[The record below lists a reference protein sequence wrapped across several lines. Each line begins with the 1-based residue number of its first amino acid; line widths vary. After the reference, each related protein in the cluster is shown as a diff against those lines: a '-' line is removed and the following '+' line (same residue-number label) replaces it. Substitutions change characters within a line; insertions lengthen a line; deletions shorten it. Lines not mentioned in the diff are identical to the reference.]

1 MRLDVK
7 RVRAAWLVT
16 TAAMAAAAL
25 LAPVTTRS
33 HGDVQPQPVDTTGLE
48 KLGETWRASNP
59 YRGNPLAIKIG
70 ESAYAMQCARC
81 HGIGGVSGGLAP
93 DLRSLDKG
101 DSGDKDYLPPMRRG
115 VFRDG
120 RTLMP
125 KYEGILSQE
134 AMWAI
139 RAWLE
144 TVHED

>member
-1 MRLDVK
+1 MRIDLK
-7 RVRAAWLVT
+7 RSRMAWLV
-16 TAAMAAAAL
+16 AVAAAAL
-25 LAPVTTRS
+25 AVPMAGRS
-33 HGDVQPQPVDTTGLE
+33 HGNVQPQPVDTTGLE
-48 KLGETWRASNP
+48 PLGEAWRPTNP
-59 YRGNPLAIKIG
+59 YRGNKLAIKIG
-70 ESAYAMQCARC
+70 ESAYTQQCARC
-81 HGIGGVSGGLAP
+81 HGIAGVSGGLAP

-101 DSGDKDYLPPMRRG
+101 DAGDKDYLPPVRHG

-139 RAWLE
+139 RTWLE

>member
-1 MRLDVK
+1 M
-7 RVRAAWLVT
+7 RVRSTWLS
-16 TAAMAAAAL
+16 MAVAVGL
-25 LAPVTTRS
+25 LAPLVTWS
-33 HGDVQPQPVDTTGLE
+33 HGDVSPQPVDTTGLDR
-48 KLGETWRASNP
+48 LGETWRTSNP
-59 YRGNPLAIKIG
+59 FRGNKLAIKIG
-70 ESAYAMQCARC
+70 ESAYSAQCARC

-101 DSGDKDYLPPMRRG
+101 DEGDKAFMPPMRHG
-115 VFRDG
+115 VYRDG

-139 RAWLE
+139 RTWLE